1 MINKPFFRIVIPA
14 FLTLLV
20 IITVHFLT
28 PTLKAQTSPP
38 IASPIALPIAP
49 SIASAIAPPIALPI
63 APFVHLFEWKWN
75 DVAQECETFL
85 APNGYGAVQ
94 VSPPNEHAVIA
105 EANYPWW
112 QRYQP
117 ISYRIKS
124 RSGDRAEFAAM
135 VARCHAVGVNVYAD
149 AVINHMAAISSG
161 VGSAGT
167 SFTRYN
173 YPGSYEPKD
182 FHTCRR
188 GISNYGDHDEVTNC
202 ELVGL
207 PDLDTGAN
215 RVREKISDYLTDLVN
230 LGVDGFRIDA
240 AKHIKTKDLAAI
252 LRRVYSNLRGVHS
265 KPFIYQEVIDPGTE
279 AVRKSEYY
287 DNGQVTEFE
296 YGKMVGEAFLGVEG
310 QNLAQL
316 EKLAESSRLMPSEKA
331 IAFIDNHDK
340 QRGHGGGG
348 NYLTYKQGQI
358 YNLANIFM
366 LAYPYGI
373 PQVMSSY
380 NFTHSDQGPPSD
392 SEGNTNSV
400 YINGEANCFKEW
412 TCEHRWGAIAR
423 MVSFHNLSANQSL
436 THWWSNGGN
445 QIAFGRGNIGFV
457 VINREA
463 QPLTQTFQTGLS
475 SGFYCNVVVANAIG
489 CSPTEEVKVNRRG
502 QITLTVEGMNAIAI
516 HKGSKIPRR

>member
-1 MINKPFFRIVIPA
+1 MPNRPVFRIVIPA
-14 FLTLLV
+14 FLTLLAIV
-20 IITVHFLT
+20 AINFLASV
-28 PTLKAQTSPP
+28 PQAQT
-38 IASPIALPIAP
+38 AP
-49 SIASAIAPPIALPI
+49 PI

-94 VSPPNEHAVIA
+94 VSPPNEHAVVA

-117 ISYRIKS
+117 VSYAIKS

-135 VARCHAVGVNVYAD
+135 VARCHRVGVKVYAD
-149 AVINHMAAISSG
+149 AVINHMAAPSRGI
-161 VGSAGT
+161 GSAGT
-167 SFTRYN
+167 FFTRYN
-173 YPGSYEPKD
+173 YPGLYEPKD

-188 GISNYGDHDEVTNC
+188 DINNYNNYDEVTDC

-207 PDLDTGAN
+207 PDLDTHSS
-215 RVREKISDYLTDLVN
+215 RVREKISDYLTDLLS

-240 AKHIKTKDLAAI
+240 AKHIKSQDLAAI
-252 LRRVYSNLRGVHS
+252 FHRLNS

-296 YGKMVGEAFLGVEG
+296 YGRMVGEAFLGVKG

-316 EKLAESSRLMPSEKA
+316 ENLAESPRLMPSEKA

-348 NYLTYKQGQI
+348 NYLTYKEGQL
-358 YNLANIFM
+358 YSLANVFM

-373 PQVMSSY
+373 PQIMSSY
-380 NFTHSDQGPPSD
+380 DFTNSDQGPPSD
-392 SEGNTNSV
+392 AEGDTDSV
-400 YINGEANCFKEW
+400 YINGQANCFKAW
-412 TCEHRWGAIAR
+412 ICEHRWGAIAS
-423 MVSFHNLSANQSL
+423 MIGFHNRSANEPL
-436 THWWSNGGN
+436 NHWWSNGSN
-445 QIAFGRGNIGFV
+445 QIAFGRGTVSFV
-457 VINREA
+457 VINRESE
-463 QPLTQTFQTGLS
+463 PLTQTLQTSLP
-475 SGFYCNVVVANAIG
+475 SGFYCNVIAAKAIG
-489 CSPTEEVKVNRRG
+489 CATTEEVKVNWRG
-502 QITLTVEGMNAIAI
+502 QITLTIGGMNAIAI
-516 HKGSKIPRR
+516 HQGSKKPGR

>member
-1 MINKPFFRIVIPA
+1 MIKKQFRRIVVPA
-14 FLTLLV
+14 LLTLLV
-20 IITVHFLT
+20 IIAVNLSS
-28 PTLKAQTSPP
+28 PAPQAQTVP
-38 IASPIALPIAP
+38 
-49 SIASAIAPPIALPI
+49 PI
-63 APFVHLFEWKWN
+63 APFVHLFEWKWH

-94 VSPPNEHAVIA
+94 ISPPNEHAVIA

-117 ISYRIKS
+117 VSYKIKS

-135 VARCHAVGVNVYAD
+135 VARCHAVGVKVYAD
-149 AVINHMAAISSG
+149 AVINHMAAPSSG

-167 SFTRYN
+167 AFTRYN
-173 YPGSYEPKD
+173 YSGLYEPKD

-188 GISNYGDHDEVTNC
+188 GISNYGNHDEVTNC
-202 ELVGL
+202 ELVSL
-207 PDLDTGAN
+207 PDLDTSKN
-215 RVREKISDYLTDLVN
+215 RVREKIADYLTDLSN

-240 AKHIKTKDLAAI
+240 AKHIKTQDLAAI
-252 LRRVYSNLRGVHS
+252 LHRVSS

-296 YGKMVGEAFLGVEG
+296 YGKMVGEAFLGLEG

-316 EKLAESSRLMPSEKA
+316 EKLAESPRLMPSKKA

-348 NYLTYKQGQI
+348 HYLTYKEGQL

-373 PQVMSSY
+373 PQIMSSY
-380 NFTHSDQGPPSD
+380 DFTNSDQGPPAD
-392 SEGNTNSV
+392 VKGNTNSI
-400 YINGEANCFKEW
+400 YIDGQANCFKEW
-412 TCEHRWGAIAR
+412 ICEHRHRAIAP
-423 MVSFHNLSANQSL
+423 MISFYNQAANAPL
-436 THWWSNGGN
+436 TRWWSNGSN
-445 QIAFGRGNIGFV
+445 QIAFGRGEVGFV
-457 VINREA
+457 VINRESE
-463 QPLTQTFQTGLS
+463 PLTQTFQTRLP
-475 SGFYCNVVVANAIG
+475 SGFYCNVIAAEAIG
-489 CSPTEEVKVNRRG
+489 CSSSEGIKVNWRG
-502 QITLTVEGMNAIAI
+502 QITLTVGGMEAIAI
-516 HKGSKIPRR
+516 HRGSKIPRR

>member
-20 IITVHFLT
+20 IICVNFLA
-28 PTLKAQTSPP
+28 PTLQAQT
-38 IASPIALPIAP
+38 AP
-49 SIASAIAPPIALPI
+49 PI

-75 DVAQECETFL
+75 DIAQECETFL

-105 EANYPWW
+105 VANYPWW

-117 ISYRIKS
+117 VSYQIKS
-124 RSGDRAEFAAM
+124 RSGDRTEFAAM
-135 VARCHAVGVNVYAD
+135 VARCHAVGVKVYAD
-149 AVINHMAAISSG
+149 AVINHMAAISRG

-173 YPGSYEPKD
+173 YPGLYEPKD

-188 GISNYGDHDEVTNC
+188 GINNYDNHDEVTNC

-207 PDLDTGAN
+207 PDLDTSADH
-215 RVREKISDYLTDLVN
+215 VREKISNYLEDLIN

-240 AKHIKTKDLAAI
+240 AKHIKTQDLAAI
-252 LRRVYSNLRGVHS
+252 LHRVNS

-287 DNGQVTEFE
+287 NNGQVTEFE
-296 YGKMVGEAFLGVEG
+296 YGKMVGEAFLGVKG

-316 EKLAESSRLMPSEKA
+316 EKLAESPRLMPSEKA

-348 NYLTYKQGQI
+348 NYLTYKQGQL

-373 PQVMSSY
+373 PQIMSSY
-380 NFTHSDQGPPSD
+380 DFTSSDQGPPSD
-392 SEGNTNSV
+392 TKGNTNSLYV
-400 YINGEANCFKEW
+400 NGQANCFKEW
-412 TCEHRWGAIAR
+412 ICEHRHGAIAH
-423 MVSFHNLSANQSL
+423 MVSFHNRSINEPLN
-436 THWWSNGGN
+436 HWWSNGSN
-445 QIAFGRGNIGFV
+445 QIAFGRGEVGFV
-457 VINREA
+457 VINRESK
-463 QPLTQTFQTGLS
+463 PLTQTFQTGLS
-475 SGFYCNVVVANAIG
+475 SGFYCNVIVAEAIG
-489 CSPTEEVKVNRRG
+489 CSSTEEVKVNWRG
-502 QITLTVEGMNAIAI
+502 QVTLTIGGMDAIAI